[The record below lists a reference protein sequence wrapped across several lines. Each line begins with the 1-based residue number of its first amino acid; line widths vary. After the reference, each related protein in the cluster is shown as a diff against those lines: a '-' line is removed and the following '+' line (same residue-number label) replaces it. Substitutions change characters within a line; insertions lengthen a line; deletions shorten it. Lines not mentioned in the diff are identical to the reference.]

1 MKNRNLII
9 TAGTF
14 AALGVVLGA
23 FAAHVLEKQ
32 LTSDELSSF
41 QTGVRY
47 QIYHALALLIL
58 VVLPLNKTSLPA
70 RFFVGG
76 TVLFSGSIYLL
87 TLDRLMGMDLSF
99 LGWVTPIGGLA
110 LITAWLLLIKIAYKA

>member
-9 TAGTF
+9 TAGTL
-14 AALGVVLGA
+14 AVLGVVLGA

-58 VVLPLNKTSLPA
+58 AVLPLNKTSLPA
-70 RFFVGG
+70 RFFIGG

-87 TLDRLMGMDLSF
+87 TLDRLMGVDLSF

>member
-58 VVLPLNKTSLPA
+58 AVLPLNKTSLLA
-70 RFFVGG
+70 RLFIGG
-76 TVLFSGSIYLL
+76 IVLFSGSIYLL
-87 TLDRLMGMDLSF
+87 TLDRLMGVDLSF

>member
-9 TAGTF
+9 TAGTL
-14 AALGVVLGA
+14 AVLGVVLGA

-41 QTGVRY
+41 QTGVGY

-58 VVLPLNKTSLPA
+58 PVLPLNKTSLPA
-70 RFFVGG
+70 RFFIGG

-87 TLDRLMGMDLSF
+87 TLDRLMGVDLSF

>member
-9 TAGTF
+9 TAGTL

-58 VVLPLNKTSLPA
+58 AVLSLNKTSLLA
-70 RFFVGG
+70 RFFIGG

-87 TLDRLMGMDLSF
+87 TLDRLMGVDLSF

>member
-58 VVLPLNKTSLPA
+58 PVLPLNKTSLPA

-76 TVLFSGSIYLL
+76 TVLFSVSIYLL
-87 TLDRLMGMDLSF
+87 TLDRLMGVDLSF

>member
-58 VVLPLNKTSLPA
+58 PVLPLNKTSLPA

-87 TLDRLMGMDLSF
+87 TLDRLMGVDLSF

>member
-9 TAGTF
+9 TAGTL

-58 VVLPLNKTSLPA
+58 AVLPLNKTSLLA
-70 RFFVGG
+70 RFFIGG

>member
-23 FAAHVLEKQ
+23 FAAHILEKQ

-58 VVLPLNKTSLPA
+58 AVLPLNKTSLLA
-70 RFFVGG
+70 RFFIGG

-87 TLDRLMGMDLSF
+87 TLDRLMGVDLSF
-99 LGWVTPIGGLA
+99 LGWITPIGGLA

>member
-9 TAGTF
+9 TAGTL
-14 AALGVVLGA
+14 AVLGVVLGA

-58 VVLPLNKTSLPA
+58 VVLPLNKTSLTA
-70 RFFVGG
+70 RFFIGG

-87 TLDRLMGMDLSF
+87 TLDRLMGVDLSF

>member
-58 VVLPLNKTSLPA
+58 AVLPLNKTSLLA
-70 RFFVGG
+70 RFFIGG

>member
-9 TAGTF
+9 TAGTL

-58 VVLPLNKTSLPA
+58 VVLPLNKTSLTA
-70 RFFVGG
+70 RFFIGG

-87 TLDRLMGMDLSF
+87 TLDRLMGVDLSF

>member
-1 MKNRNLII
+1 MKIKNLIVL
-9 TAGTF
+9 GSSL

-23 FAAHVLEKQ
+23 FAAHVLDKQ
-32 LTSDELSSF
+32 LSAEELSSF

-58 VVLPLNKTSLPA
+58 TVLPLKNTRISALL
-70 RFFVGG
+70 FVGG

-87 TLDRLMGMDLSF
+87 TLDRLMGVSLNHF
-99 LGWVTPIGGLA
+99 GWITPIGGIA
-110 LITAWLLLIKIAYKA
+110 LIAGWLLLIKSAVRS

>member
-9 TAGTF
+9 TASTL
-14 AALGVVLGA
+14 AVLGVVLGA
-23 FAAHVLEKQ
+23 FAAHILEKH
-32 LTSDELSSF
+32 LTCDELISF
-41 QTGVRY
+41 HTGVRY

-58 VVLPLNKTSLPA
+58 AVLPLNKTSLLA
-70 RFFVGG
+70 RFFIGG

-87 TLDRLMGMDLSF
+87 TLDRLMGVDLSF

>member
-9 TAGTF
+9 TASTL
-14 AALGVVLGA
+14 AVLGVVLGA
-23 FAAHVLEKQ
+23 FAAHILEKQ
-32 LTSDELSSF
+32 LTFDELNSF

-47 QIYHALALLIL
+47 QIYHAFALLIL
-58 VVLPLNKTSLPA
+58 AVLPLNKTSLLA
-70 RFFVGG
+70 RFFIGG

-87 TLDRLMGMDLSF
+87 TLDRLMGVDLSF

>member
-9 TAGTF
+9 TAGTL
-14 AALGVVLGA
+14 AVLGVVLGA

-47 QIYHALALLIL
+47 QIYHTLALLIL
-58 VVLPLNKTSLPA
+58 AVLPLNKTSLLA
-70 RFFVGG
+70 RFFIGG

-87 TLDRLMGMDLSF
+87 TLDRLMGVDLSF

>member
-1 MKNRNLII
+1 MKNGNLII
-9 TAGTF
+9 TAGTL
-14 AALGVVLGA
+14 AVLGVVLGA

-32 LTSDELSSF
+32 LTFDELSSF

-58 VVLPLNKTSLPA
+58 AVLPLKKTILPA
-70 RFFVGG
+70 RFFIGG
-76 TVLFSGSIYLL
+76 IVLFSGSIYML
-87 TLDRLMGMDLSF
+87 TLDSLMGVDLSF

-110 LITAWLLLIKIAYKA
+110 LITAWLLLIRAAYKA

>member
-1 MKNRNLII
+1 MKIKNLIVL
-9 TAGTF
+9 GSSL

-23 FAAHVLEKQ
+23 FAAHVLDKQ
-32 LTSDELSSF
+32 LSAEELSSF

-58 VVLPLNKTSLPA
+58 TVLPLNNTRTSALL
-70 RFFVGG
+70 FVCG

-87 TLDRLMGMDLSF
+87 TLDRLMGISLSH
-99 LGWVTPIGGLA
+99 LGWITPIGGLA
-110 LITAWLLLIKIAYKA
+110 LIAGWLLLIRDAIKS

>member
-9 TAGTF
+9 TASTL
-14 AALGVVLGA
+14 AVLGVVLGA
-23 FAAHVLEKQ
+23 FAAHILEKQ
-32 LTSDELSSF
+32 LTSDELNSF

-47 QIYHALALLIL
+47 QIYHAFALLIL
-58 VVLPLNKTSLPA
+58 AVLPLKKTSFPA

-87 TLDRLMGMDLSF
+87 TLDRLMGVDLSF
-99 LGWVTPIGGLA
+99 LGWITPIGGLT

>member
-9 TAGTF
+9 TAGTL
-14 AALGVVLGA
+14 AVLGVVLGA

-58 VVLPLNKTSLPA
+58 PVLSLNKTSLPA

-76 TVLFSGSIYLL
+76 IVLFSGSIYLL
-87 TLDRLMGMDLSF
+87 TLDRLMGVDLSF